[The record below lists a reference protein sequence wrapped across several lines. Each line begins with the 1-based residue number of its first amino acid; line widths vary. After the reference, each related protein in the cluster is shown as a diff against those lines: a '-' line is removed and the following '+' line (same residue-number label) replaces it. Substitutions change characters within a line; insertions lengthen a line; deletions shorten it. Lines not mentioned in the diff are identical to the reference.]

1 VLAETAQGARVQGDP
16 DRLTQVL
23 TNLLSNAAKFSPA
36 GGTVEVSIVRQGQ
49 LLRIS
54 VSDHGS
60 GIPTSFRARIFG
72 KFAQA
77 DASAARQNGGA
88 GLGLSIAKA
97 IVERHGGRIDYTSEL
112 GHGATFF
119 VDLPECK

>member
-1 VLAETAQGARVQGDP
+1 VQGDA

-36 GGTVEVSIVRQGQ
+36 GGTVEVAITRQDAH
-49 LLRIS
+49 LRVG

-60 GIPTSFRARIFG
+60 GVPEDFRARIFG

-77 DASAARQNGGA
+77 DGSATRKNGGA

-97 IVERHGGRIDYTSEL
+97 IVERHGGRIDYISKL

-119 VDLPECK
+119 VDLPE